1 MGCHD
6 QPGRSGV
13 AEQRWMK
20 LPHVVFCCALLQVA
34 LMLGLLVCV
43 FFFFPLVCAKE
54 ERKGSWLGRL
64 LVL

>member
-20 LPHVVFCCALLQVA
+20 LPHVVLCCALLQVA
-34 LMLGLLVCV
+34 LMLVV
-43 FFFFPLVCAKE
+43 FFFFFFPLVCAKE